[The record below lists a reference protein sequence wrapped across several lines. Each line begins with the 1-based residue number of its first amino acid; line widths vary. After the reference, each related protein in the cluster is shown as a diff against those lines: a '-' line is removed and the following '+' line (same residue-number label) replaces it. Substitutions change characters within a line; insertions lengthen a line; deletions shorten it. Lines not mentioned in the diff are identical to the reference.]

1 MNHKITKNI
10 PVVFHNGSKYD
21 KHFIIKE
28 LVKEFKEEFECLGE
42 NTEKYVAFF
51 IPINKT
57 FTKIDKDGMEKI
69 VNIPY
74 RLKFIDSYRFMPAAL
89 SSLVDNLSDGLH
101 KCKDCESSHKY
112 INAEDSKVVFK
123 HLDCNKDYNKDF
135 NKELIDF

>member
-74 RLKFIDSYRFMPAAL
+74 RLKFIDSYRFMPVAL

-101 KCKDCESSHKY
+101 KCKDCESSPKY

-123 HLDCNKDYNKDF
+123 HLDCNKVYNKDF